1 MAKTR
6 HFHKRMGQ
14 RGITLRQIELVRD
27 YGMICDDN
35 IVLDQGNVD
44 ELIGGLDRLRKDLL
58 KLRDKNG
65 LVVVESDG
73 HLITTYN
80 VDSFERR
87 KHHAA

>member
-6 HFHKRMGQ
+6 HFHKRMGL